1 MNELIKRLRVQ
12 AKLTRHYCP
21 HEKMKTL
28 EENAADAIEK
38 LQAENDDL
46 FYTLEGVMHSVDKW
60 LDDGDYSP
68 NRVQR
73 AATMREKTLQI
84 VERLQKERDGLA
96 KELFNLAVT
105 VETKCDYCKHN
116 CTITCGVCSNGS
128 KWEWRGVK
136 EA

>member
-38 LQAENDDL
+38 LQAQ
-46 FYTLEGVMHSVDKW
+46 LEQT
-60 LDDGDYSP
+60 
-68 NRVQR
+68 R
-73 AATMREKTLQI
+73 
-84 VERLQKERDGLA
+84 KERDAIA

-105 VETKCDYCKHN
+105 VETKCQYCKHN
-116 CTITCGVCSNGS
+116 YTITCGVCSNGS
-128 KWEWRGVK
+128 KWEWRGIQ